1 MHKKLF
7 CLVYMMF
14 FCIILGACG
23 NQNNA
28 DNIESNELMALSWQD
43 MTWTN
48 ESLEYASQFSVERY
62 NDYRL
67 ITIVDSGR
75 FLLVEENDEV
85 PKDMPGDVV
94 LLKKPLD
101 KVYLVASNG
110 FDPVSTINALDH
122 VILSGVK
129 KENLFIDEAVNQMD
143 SGNIEYAGKYSAPD
157 YELLL
162 TKGCNLAIENSMIY
176 HSPETKEKL
185 ESLGIPVVVEKSSY
199 ESNPLG
205 RLEWIKLYGL
215 LLDKE
220 EEAKASFDKQLDII
234 KSIESNKKA
243 ETTPVTIAFFHVN
256 SNGLINVRKPNDYI
270 VKLIEMAGAKYALSS
285 MECDEENSLSTVNMS
300 MEEFYVYAKTADYL
314 IYNSTIVGE
323 IHTIDELIE
332 KNAVFN
338 EFTAVKTGR
347 VYCTERDFFQEVSGM
362 GNLMADINKLSTG
375 DEAGEFNYL
384 VKLQ

>member
-1 MHKKLF
+1 MPRKLF
-7 CLVYMMF
+7 CLLCMILV
-14 FCIILGACG
+14 CIILGACG
-23 NQNNA
+23 NQNNISA
-28 DNIESNELMALSWQD
+28 IENTDIEKLSWQD
-43 MTWTN
+43 MTWTS
-48 ESLEYASQFSVERY
+48 ESLEYASQFSVEKY

-110 FDPVSTINALDH
+110 FDPVSTINALDRI
-122 VILSGVK
+122 ILSGVK
-129 KENLFIDEAVNQMD
+129 KENLFIADAVNQMD
-143 SGNIEYAGKYSAPD
+143 LGNIEYAGKYNAPD

-176 HSPETKEKL
+176 HNPETKEKL

-220 EEAKASFDKQLDII
+220 EVAIDAFNQQLAII
-234 KSIESNKKA
+234 KSIEANKITGDTSA
-243 ETTPVTIAFFHVN
+243 NIAFFHVN